1 MSSLALSPG
10 PMFTYGK
17 QGAANCVCLGCRE
30 QFVIPQATEQYQ
42 ELIKLL
48 PAEFVG
54 SPARLVPLA
63 QLLCAEMGAAFAAR
77 ALTCPP
83 WRQAKS
89 LLSKWLPAKARIP
102 TSAAAFIQRA
112 LRPTVHAHMVLYD
125 AHVYSVSLCLGLCSG
140 TLLWLWF
147 VSDRRYGVPKA
158 MQCISRQPASI
169 NH

>member
-1 MSSLALSPG
+1 M
-10 PMFTYGK
+10 
-17 QGAANCVCLGCRE
+17 
-30 QFVIPQATEQYQ
+30 IPQATEQYQ

-63 QLLCAEMGAAFAAR
+63 QLLCTEMGAAFAAR

-102 TSAAAFIQRA
+102 QVQPSSSSAPCALLSTPTCFCTLPTSA
-112 LRPTVHAHMVLYD
+112 L
-125 AHVYSVSLCLGLCSG
+125 
-140 TLLWLWF
+140 
-147 VSDRRYGVPKA
+147 
-158 MQCISRQPASI
+158 
-169 NH
+169 